1 MGGFFLGRQPIL
13 DRNHNLVAFELLFRQ
28 EETEEAV
35 HVTDDLSA
43 SANVIVNA
51 YGKFGIHNVL
61 GRQRGFINA
70 DPDLIMSDIITLLP
84 SKHIV
89 LEVKESASITPEFMQ
104 RCRELKQKG
113 YQFALD
119 NMVAINQK
127 VELLLPLVS
136 VVKVDILALNQNEL
150 SKLVAELNRWPVL
163 LLALKVENREQETHC
178 RQLGFQM
185 FQGYYFAKP
194 EVMSVKRAEPDKASL
209 LKLLSLTTCNDS
221 QEDNYEDENPINN
234 INEIEKEFKHQPGL
248 SYNLLRMV
256 NSGNDGTPQKINSI
270 KQAISLMGLKPLQ
283 KWIQLLLYT
292 SNRSEV
298 SSLDSVTQTAVTRGK
313 LMELIATIERP
324 HDKNYQERAY
334 MVGMLS
340 LLDELLGIDMHK
352 IVDKLGISDD
362 ISKALITRQ
371 GRLGQALKLIEAKE
385 KGEAVSIQAIVSE
398 LGFLSMNEFTN
409 MQTQALGWVNR
420 AGETIN

>member
-1 MGGFFLGRQPIL
+1 MGSICLGRQPIL

-28 EETEEAV
+28 EGVEEAAN
-35 HVTDDLSA
+35 VTNDLSA

-70 DPDLIMSDIITLLP
+70 DPDLILSDIISLLP

-89 LEVKESASITPEFMQ
+89 LEVKVSASITPEFLQ
-104 RCRELKQKG
+104 RCKELKQKG

-119 NMVAINQK
+119 NIVTINNQ

-136 VVKVDILALNQNEL
+136 VVKVDVLALTKDQLTQLVNQ
-150 SKLVAELNRWPVL
+150 LNHWPVL
-163 LLALKVENREQETHC
+163 LLALKVENQEQEAHC

-194 EVMSVKRAEPDKASL
+194 EVMSAKRADTGKVSL
-209 LKLLSLTTCNDS
+209 LKLLPLVMCENDQVS
-221 QEDNYEDENPINN
+221 DVD
-234 INEIEKEFKHQPGL
+234 EIEKEFKNQPGL

-256 NSGNDGTPQKINSI
+256 NSGNEGLPLIINSI
-270 KQAISLMGLKPLQ
+270 KQAVQLMGCKQLK

-292 SNRSEV
+292 SNQSV
-298 SSLDSVTQTAVTRGK
+298 DSLFDEITQTSVTRGK
-313 LMELIATIERP
+313 LMELIARTERP
-324 HDKNYQERAY
+324 HDKNHHERAY
-334 MVGMLS
+334 MVGILS
-340 LLDELLGIDMHK
+340 LMDELLGIEMQQ
-352 IVDKLGISDD
+352 IVSKLGISDD
-362 ISKALITRQ
+362 TSQALLTRH

-385 KGEAVSIQAIVSE
+385 KGEITSIHSLLSE
-398 LGFLSMNEFTN
+398 LGFLSLDDFLDIE
-409 MQTQALGWVNR
+409 MQATEWVDR
-420 AGETIN
+420 SEETMS

>member
-28 EETEEAV
+28 EETEEAA

-61 GRQRGFINA
+61 GQQRGFINA

-84 SKHIV
+84 SRHIV
-89 LEVKESASITPEFMQ
+89 LEVKESASITQEFMQ
-104 RCRELKQKG
+104 RCKELKQKG

-119 NMVAINQK
+119 NIVAINDK

-136 VVKVDILALNQNEL
+136 VVKVDILALSQNEL
-150 SKLVAELNRWPVL
+150 TNLVTELNRWPVL
-163 LLALKVENREQETHC
+163 LLALKVENREQEAHC

-194 EVMSVKRAEPDKASL
+194 EVMSVKRAEPGKASL
-209 LKLLSLTTCNDS
+209 LKLLSLTTRDDS
-221 QEDNYEDENPINN
+221 SHDNYDDENN
-234 INEIEKEFKHQPGL
+234 IDEIEKEFKHLPGL

-256 NSGNDGTPQKINSI
+256 NSGHDNFPQKINSI
-270 KQAISLMGLKPLQ
+270 KQAIKVMGLKQLQ

-292 SNRSEV
+292 SNQAE
-298 SSLDSVTQTAVTRGK
+298 DSTLNTVTQTAVTRGK

-334 MVGMLS
+334 LIGMLS
-340 LLDELLGIDMHK
+340 LLDELLGIEMHK

-362 ISKALITRQ
+362 MSRALLTRH

-385 KGEAVSIQAIVSE
+385 KGETSSIQTLVSE
-398 LGFLSMNEFTN
+398 LGFLSMNEFSN
-409 MQTQALGWVNR
+409 IETQALGWINR
-420 AGETIN
+420 MGETIN